1 MNTEKRLRAWLP
13 LLIALGIALGIFIGN
28 TYSIF
33 DFSSGRTGSSK
44 FNSVLRYI
52 DETYVDTIDMAAF
65 LEDAIPSI
73 VEGLDPHSRYFT
85 SDQMLRLTEE
95 LEGHFS
101 GIGVEFFVQQDTIVV
116 MGIINGGPSEAA
128 GILPGDRIVTVNDSL
143 VAGKA
148 ITNSGVVEN
157 LRGESGSKVTLG
169 IYRKPNPELIA
180 ITVTR
185 GDIPVNSVEA
195 AYMITEE
202 IGLIKVVKFGGNTFN
217 EFISAISKLKNQGCK
232 SFVID
237 LRGNEGGYLEA
248 ATSMTNEFLPKGNLI
263 VYAEGRSFPRTDSYA
278 TGTGTCKTN
287 DMVVLIDELSASS
300 SEIFAGAVQDND
312 RGLII
317 GRRSF
322 GKGLVQSQ
330 RVYDDG
336 SAMRLT
342 VARYY
347 TASGRSIQRNYEK
360 GKNAEYEMEA
370 VYRYMQGDYVDTD
383 TIDSLHI
390 TPFKTMGGRKVYGGS
405 GIMPDVFIPRDSVVM
420 NSYYNSVMSKGYVQE
435 YAAYYTDVNRDRL
448 AEFESWNELNE
459 YLKKQPIL
467 LNLVS
472 FADSK
477 GIRRRPYL
485 INESR
490 ELLES
495 ILRGFIVRHFW
506 GYDGYYPVYF
516 ESDNLV
522 SKAVELL
529 ETGKATPN
537 AIINE
542 EYKEP
547 SLIEGTLTE

>member
-1 MNTEKRLRAWLP
+1 MNSEKRLRAWIP
-13 LLIALGIALGIFIGN
+13 LLIAISIAIGIFIGN

-33 DFSSGRTGSSK
+33 DFGSGRLGSSK
-44 FNSVLRYI
+44 FNSVLGYI
-52 DETYVDTIDMAAF
+52 NESYVDTIDMTTF
-65 LEDAIPSI
+65 LEEAIPSI

-85 SDQMLRLTEE
+85 SEQMMRLTEE

-101 GIGVEFFVQQDTIVV
+101 GIGVEFFVQKDTIVV
-116 MGIINGGPSEAA
+116 MGIIDGGPSEAA
-128 GILPGDRIVTVNDSL
+128 GIMPGDRIVTVNDSL
-143 VAGKA
+143 IAGKE
-148 ITNSGVVEN
+148 ITNAGVVEN
-157 LRGESGSKVTLG
+157 LRGESGSKVKLG
-169 IYRKPNPELIA
+169 IYRKPNPELLE

-217 EFISAISKLKNQGCK
+217 EFISAISKLKNQGCQ
-232 SFVID
+232 SFIID

-248 ATSMTNEFLPKGNLI
+248 ATSMTNEFLPKGDLI
-263 VYAEGRSFPRTDSYA
+263 VYAEGRNFPRTDSYA

-287 DMVVLIDELSASS
+287 DLVVLIDELSASS

-312 RGLII
+312 RGLVI

-330 RVYDDG
+330 RVYEDG

-347 TASGRSIQRNYEK
+347 TASGRSIQRSYEK
-360 GKNAEYEMEA
+360 GKNTEYEMEA
-370 VYRYMQGDYVDTD
+370 VYRYMQGDYTNNV
-383 TIDSLHI
+383 DSLQMI
-390 TPFKTMGGRKVYGGS
+390 SYETMGGRKVYGGS
-405 GIMPDVFIPRDSVVM
+405 GIMPDIFIPRDSTAV

-435 YAAYYTDVNRDRL
+435 YAAYYTDINRSKL
-448 AEFESWNELNE
+448 EGFESWSDLNE
-459 YLKKQPIL
+459 YLKKQPLL

-472 FADSK
+472 YADSK
-477 GIRRRPYL
+477 GVRRRPYL

-490 ELLES
+490 DLMETL
-495 ILRGFIVRHFW
+495 LRGFIVRHFW

-516 ESDNLV
+516 DSDELV
-522 SKAVELL
+522 NKAVELL
-529 ETGKATPN
+529 ETGKASPR
-537 AIINE
+537 AVVSE
-542 EYKEP
+542 AYK
-547 SLIEGTLTE
+547 

>member
-1 MNTEKRLRAWLP
+1 MDTEKRLRAWLP
-13 LLIALGIALGIFIGN
+13 LLLALGVALGIFIGN
-28 TYSIF
+28 TYSVF
-33 DFSSGRTGSSK
+33 NFGTEKTRSNK
-44 FNSVLRYI
+44 FNSVIQYI
-52 DETYVDTIDMAAF
+52 NESYVDTIDMSTF
-65 LEDAIPSI
+65 LEDAIPSV

-85 SDQMLRLTEE
+85 SEQMLRLTED

-116 MGIINGGPSEAA
+116 MGIVNGGPSEAA
-128 GILPGDRIVTVNDSL
+128 GIMPGDRIVTVNDSL

-148 ITNSGVVEN
+148 ITNAGVVEN
-157 LRGESGSKVTLG
+157 LRGESGSKVKLG
-169 IYRKPNPELIA
+169 IYRKPNPELIY

-185 GDIPVNSVEA
+185 GDIPVSSVEA
-195 AYMITEE
+195 SYMITEE
-202 IGLIKVVKFGGNTFN
+202 IGLIKVLKFGGNTFN
-217 EFISAISKLKNQGCK
+217 DFISALSKLKNQGCK

-248 ATSMTNEFLPKGNLI
+248 ATSMTNEFLSKGDLI

-287 DMVVLIDELSASS
+287 DIVVLIDELSASS
-300 SEIFAGAVQDND
+300 SEIFAGAIQDND

-330 RVYDDG
+330 RLFNDG

-347 TASGRSIQRNYEK
+347 TASGRSIQRSYEK
-360 GKNAEYEMEA
+360 GKNAEYEMDA
-370 VYRYMQGDYVDTD
+370 YYRFIDGDSAAID
-383 TIDSLHI
+383 TIDASHM
-390 TPFKTMGGRKVYGGS
+390 TPYKTIGGRTVFGGS
-405 GIMPDVFIPRDSVVM
+405 GIMPDIFIPRDSVVM
-420 NSYYNSVMSKGYVQE
+420 NSYYNALMSKGLVQG
-435 YAAYYTDVNRDRL
+435 YAAYYTDMNRSKLD
-448 AEFESWNELNE
+448 EYESWEELNE
-459 YLKKQPIL
+459 FLKKQPLL

-490 ELLES
+490 DLLES
-495 ILRGFIVRHFW
+495 LLRGFIVRHFW

-516 ESDNLV
+516 EADHLV
-522 SKAVELL
+522 NKAVELL
-529 ETGKATPN
+529 ETGKASPR
-537 AIINE
+537 AIVNE
-542 EYKEP
+542 EYK
-547 SLIEGTLTE
+547 

>member
-1 MNTEKRLRAWLP
+1 MNSEKRLRAWIP
-13 LLIALGIALGIFIGN
+13 LLIAISIAIGIFIGN

-33 DFSSGRTGSSK
+33 DFGSGRIGSSK
-44 FNSVLRYI
+44 FNSVLGYI
-52 DETYVDTIDMAAF
+52 NESYVDTIDMTTF
-65 LEDAIPSI
+65 LEEAIPSI

-85 SDQMLRLTEE
+85 SEQMMRLTEE

-101 GIGVEFFVQQDTIVV
+101 GIGVEFFVQKDTIVV
-116 MGIINGGPSEAA
+116 MGIIDGGPSEAA
-128 GILPGDRIVTVNDSL
+128 GIMPGDRIVTVNDSL
-143 VAGKA
+143 IAGKE
-148 ITNSGVVEN
+148 ITNAGVVEN
-157 LRGESGSKVTLG
+157 LRGESGSKVKLG
-169 IYRKPNPELIA
+169 IYRKPNPELLE

-217 EFISAISKLKNQGCK
+217 EFVSAISKLKNQGCQ
-232 SFVID
+232 SFIID

-248 ATSMTNEFLPKGNLI
+248 ATSMTNEFLPKGDLI
-263 VYAEGRSFPRTDSYA
+263 VYAEGRNFPRTDSYA

-287 DMVVLIDELSASS
+287 DLVVLIDELSASS

-312 RGLII
+312 RGLVI

-330 RVYDDG
+330 RVYEDG

-347 TASGRSIQRNYEK
+347 TASGRSIQRSYEK
-360 GKNAEYEMEA
+360 GKNTEYEMEA
-370 VYRYMQGDYVDTD
+370 VYRYMQGDYTNNV
-383 TIDSLHI
+383 DSLQMI
-390 TPFKTMGGRKVYGGS
+390 SYETMGGRKVYGGS
-405 GIMPDVFIPRDSVVM
+405 GIMPDIFIPRDSTAV

-435 YAAYYTDVNRDRL
+435 YAAYYTDINRSKL
-448 AEFESWNELNE
+448 EGFESWSDLNE
-459 YLKKQPIL
+459 YLKKQPLL

-472 FADSK
+472 YADSK
-477 GIRRRPYL
+477 GVRRRPYL

-490 ELLES
+490 DLMETL
-495 ILRGFIVRHFW
+495 LRGFIVRHFW

-516 ESDNLV
+516 DSDELV
-522 SKAVELL
+522 NKAVELL
-529 ETGKATPN
+529 ETGKASPR
-537 AIINE
+537 AVVSE
-542 EYKEP
+542 AYK
-547 SLIEGTLTE
+547 

>member
-1 MNTEKRLRAWLP
+1 MNSEKRLRAWIP
-13 LLIALGIALGIFIGN
+13 LLIAISIAIGIFIGN

-33 DFSSGRTGSSK
+33 DFGSGRLGSSK
-44 FNSVLRYI
+44 FNSVLGYI
-52 DETYVDTIDMAAF
+52 NESYVDTIDMTTF
-65 LEDAIPSI
+65 LEEAIPSV

-85 SDQMLRLTEE
+85 SEQMMRLTEE

-101 GIGVEFFVQQDTIVV
+101 GIGVEFFVQKDTIVV
-116 MGIINGGPSEAA
+116 MGIIDGGPSEAA
-128 GILPGDRIVTVNDSL
+128 GIMPGDRIVTVNDSL
-143 VAGKA
+143 IAGKE
-148 ITNSGVVEN
+148 ITNAGVVEN
-157 LRGESGSKVTLG
+157 LRGESGSKVKLG
-169 IYRKPNPELIA
+169 IYRKPNPELLE

-217 EFISAISKLKNQGCK
+217 EFISAISKLKNQGCQ
-232 SFVID
+232 SFIID

-248 ATSMTNEFLPKGNLI
+248 ATSMTNEFLPKGDLI
-263 VYAEGRSFPRTDSYA
+263 VYAEGRNFPRTDSYA

-287 DMVVLIDELSASS
+287 DLVVLIDELSASS

-312 RGLII
+312 RGLVI

-330 RVYDDG
+330 RVYEDG

-347 TASGRSIQRNYEK
+347 TASGRSIQRSYEK
-360 GKNAEYEMEA
+360 GKNTEYEMEA
-370 VYRYMQGDYVDTD
+370 VYRYMQGDYTNNV
-383 TIDSLHI
+383 DSLQMI
-390 TPFKTMGGRKVYGGS
+390 SYETMGGRKVYGGS
-405 GIMPDVFIPRDSVVM
+405 GIMPDVFIPRDSTAV

-435 YAAYYTDVNRDRL
+435 YAAYYTDINRSKL
-448 AEFESWNELNE
+448 EGFESWSDLNE
-459 YLKKQPIL
+459 YLKKQPLL

-472 FADSK
+472 YADSK
-477 GIRRRPYL
+477 GVRRRPYL

-490 ELLES
+490 DLMETL
-495 ILRGFIVRHFW
+495 LRGFIVRHFW

-516 ESDNLV
+516 DSDELV
-522 SKAVELL
+522 NKAVELL
-529 ETGKATPN
+529 ETGKASPR
-537 AIINE
+537 AVVSE
-542 EYKEP
+542 AYK
-547 SLIEGTLTE
+547 